1 VKYVCRKIPEVY
13 ELSPYF
19 HLLLMSMEFF
29 DIFEDNIHENLKNVT
44 FVENVA
50 DFLLY
55 NQLYIMCNTMRKTI
69 VQRYVYL
76 T

>member
-1 VKYVCRKIPEVY
+1 
-13 ELSPYF
+13 
-19 HLLLMSMEFF
+19 MSMEFF